1 MDNISFCINTARNE
15 LNHIKLLFKSLEVN
29 LSTKEHEI
37 LVFIDSD
44 NQGTFEWLLTQKSTF
59 PNLKILKNHLPICY
73 GYARNINEMF
83 KQATNDIVSYL
94 QADMVI
100 CKNYDIEISK
110 HIEPNTILCST
121 RIEPPLH
128 GNSGEKITYDFG
140 LDPTQFD
147 LDGFTKYAEGQKQSK
162 FTEYFFAPFTLY
174 KEIWNSIGGHDTQF
188 RRSREDSD
196 VLTRLVLNNI
206 KIKQTWSALVYHF
219 TCTSSRGPGWFDKNN
234 TQAQQRA
241 QLQQVADRIELG
253 RFITKWGDF
262 NHDLVKMKY
271 YNIEAYITGED
282 LNPTSFNVIQSHFH
296 KIYVDDLKIIDLL
309 QEQYNQEQLPANQLL
324 NISDENWN
332 QYGYMYNKLN
342 AVDRIKLIDLFKEA
356 DVVVKFDLKDINMQ
370 LYQEFISKIQ
380 YIVDNIEE
388 PGQYVYGPFA
398 ITLYNKIDRASEKI
412 AINNPDIKQ
421 EHLYKIY

>member
-1 MDNISFCINTARNE
+1 
-15 LNHIKLLFKSLEVN
+15 
-29 LSTKEHEI
+29 
-37 LVFIDSD
+37 
-44 NQGTFEWLLTQKSTF
+44 
-59 PNLKILKNHLPICY
+59 
-73 GYARNINEMF
+73 
-83 KQATNDIVSYL
+83 
-94 QADMVI
+94 
-100 CKNYDIEISK
+100 
-110 HIEPNTILCST
+110 
-121 RIEPPLH
+121 
-128 GNSGEKITYDFG
+128 
-140 LDPTQFD
+140 
-147 LDGFTKYAEGQKQSK
+147 
-162 FTEYFFAPFTLY
+162 
-174 KEIWNSIGGHDTQF
+174 
-188 RRSREDSD
+188 
-196 VLTRLVLNNI
+196 
-206 KIKQTWSALVYHF
+206 
-219 TCTSSRGPGWFDKNN
+219 
-234 TQAQQRA
+234 
-241 QLQQVADRIELG
+241 
-253 RFITKWGDF
+253 
-262 NHDLVKMKY
+262 MKY